1 MILNLSAVGL
11 HKRGYRGRARNRA
24 EKEGE
29 SHAAAVQRGGAVAG
43 AEQGRDSDGKM
54 D

>member
-1 MILNLSAVGL
+1 MIINLSAVEL
-11 HKRGYRGRARNRA
+11 HKRGYRGRVRNRA

-29 SHAAAVQRGGAVAG
+29 SHAAAVQRGGVVAG
-43 AEQGRDSDGKM
+43 PEQGRDSDSEM